1 MASGCLARQI
11 AEESSGKYASPFRDV
26 VKVENQLVTLSHDV
40 GAHRIK
46 AFAEAQ
52 EVWPEPVIHA
62 KVKDPDAEELDKLD
76 TRKKDCFVFNML
88 VAQAS
93 LWLPHSNFL
102 AYLSDQPYRVKSD
115 ATTGFDNA

>member
-11 AEESSGKYASPFRDV
+11 AEESSGKYRQPFRDV

-76 TRKKDCFVFNML
+76 TRKKRKKYIEYICSV
-88 VAQAS
+88 
-93 LWLPHSNFL
+93 
-102 AYLSDQPYRVKSD
+102 
-115 ATTGFDNA
+115 G